1 MNSNSLGS
9 IDLCFLLS
17 HKIEF
22 GISVTSFDI
31 SALSVVKGLSN
42 RVQKVLKVKTEG
54 RKRLCVWKIFSE

>member
-17 HKIEF
+17 HKMEF

-31 SALSVVKGLSN
+31 SALSVVKGFSN
-42 RVQKVLKVKTEG
+42 RVQKVSTESQISGPKTS
-54 RKRLCVWKIFSE
+54 LCLGNF